1 MTHPECWHASRVLA
15 RHSNHHTKY
24 HRDSLLDC
32 ALFLIRVAKKWG
44 IKYTGTWTNEYLVQ
58 HPEHWHRV
66 CNKVGSGDASHND
79 DHTTMLCTGGA
90 GVIGNRGFITGFC
103 HSLKWVS
110 LSTLSSE
117 IKALTKLSGIV
128 FALQQL
134 EEELERPDMGPMA
147 ICTDSRSCTQVTAD
161 PGRHC
166 INLTHVDRDAMK
178 VCEYVRRGRVVVR
191 WIPTDENWADI
202 FTKPLAAE
210 KFYQFWKQMCGYER
224 WQVPDGSTTAAGVRY
239 FEFTHWHVEK

>member
-1 MTHPECWHASRVLA
+1 M
-15 RHSNHHTKY
+15 
-24 HRDSLLDC
+24 
-32 ALFLIRVAKKWG
+32 
-44 IKYTGTWTNEYLVQ
+44 
-58 HPEHWHRV
+58 
-66 CNKVGSGDASHND
+66 
-79 DHTTMLCTGGA
+79 
-90 GVIGNRGFITGFC
+90 
-103 HSLKWVS
+103 
-110 LSTLSSE
+110 
-117 IKALTKLSGIV
+117 
-128 FALQQL
+128 QQL
-134 EEELERPDMGPMA
+134 EEELERPDMGPMT

-161 PGRHC
+161 PGRHR

-239 FEFTHWHVEK
+239 FEFTHWHGET